1 MFEVFQKLHDERRS
15 DSVPYYSFYDNEGN
29 LIKGDVEV
37 SVEEDGQ
44 FGILTTI
51 YQGETIIYP
60 AGTYT
65 YVTECLYVV
74 GIGLIIPGDLVKLK
88 INDLKK
94 YELNFGW
101 HTNISGQN
109 IYSWYLVPVEQE
121 DYFYETRKGIYN
133 SVDLV
138 DMNIESKQILT
149 FYKEYLDTIE
159 VVEFKKE
166 RVSFNVI

>member
-1 MFEVFQKLHDERRS
+1 MFEVFQKLHDERKS

-29 LIKGDVEV
+29 LIKGEIEV

>member
-1 MFEVFQKLHDERRS
+1 MFEVFQKLHNERKS

-29 LIKGDVEV
+29 LIKGEIEV

>member
-1 MFEVFQKLHDERRS
+1 MFEVFQKLHDERKS

-29 LIKGDVEV
+29 LIKGEIEV

-149 FYKEYLDTIE
+149 FYKE
-159 VVEFKKE
+159 
-166 RVSFNVI
+166 

>member
-29 LIKGDVEV
+29 LIKGDIEV

-109 IYSWYLVPVEQE
+109 IYSWYLVPVEQK